1 MIEMKTTSVVG
12 AVLGTVFRVAAVI
25 LVVYLIYQGSEICY
39 DYGYRVFTEPAMT
52 SEERARTVRVTIT
65 SDMSPWDIGKLLES
79 RGMVRDGKLFVL
91 QYYLSENL
99 KDVGPGVFDLNTS
112 MTAEDIMAA
121 MVQEKPKEDSEKDEQ

>member
-1 MIEMKTTSVVG
+1 M
-12 AVLGTVFRVAAVI
+12 LGTVFRVAAVI

-121 MVQEKPKEDSEKDEQ
+121 MVQEKPKEDAEKDEQ

>member
-1 MIEMKTTSVVG
+1 M
-12 AVLGTVFRVAAVI
+12 LGTVFRVAAVI